1 MLRIVLFASCLV
13 VVCHPKTSQ
22 AAGDLDGNSGPAGSA
37 TALTPASPAP
47 APSVA
52 SPPAAAGEKEKE
64 KETEDEL
71 HRQLQIRDA
80 LLARHETEL
89 RELRALLTSR
99 LVTPPVLSPA
109 PSPPHVQPDTS
120 AWYHRLQI
128 RGYLQIRYNQIPSAA
143 SNEHLINEQGDK
155 SIGKNGGLYI
165 RRARVILFGDVHPR
179 VSVYIQPDF
188 GSAIGDQLNV
198 GIVRDFYADVF
209 LDRKKEF
216 RLRIGQSK
224 IPFGFENLQSSQ
236 NRVPPDRS
244 DALNS
249 AWQNER
255 DLGVFF
261 YWAPAHI
268 RSRFRYLVD
277 SGLKGSGDYGVV
289 GFGVFNGQ
297 ILNRAE
303 ANAFPHI
310 VARVTWPFALGSQFL
325 ELGGGG
331 YYGKYTVKLES
342 PKDGPAITSAAAD
355 NTLDDAR
362 GHVSVV
368 LFPKPIGLIC
378 EFNIGVSPSLGVD
391 EPNRVDSR
399 FLCGG
404 YAQAMWRFANLL
416 GTPALIPFVRGTLYS
431 GGKKFF
437 NNAPHYEVHEVEF
450 GAEWQF
456 VPAFEVVASYL
467 IADRTSDKYPYKQES
482 GHVTR
487 LHMQINY

>member
-1 MLRIVLFASCLV
+1 MLHIVLVTSCLFLFFLP
-13 VVCHPKTSQ
+13 HQSH
-22 AAGDLDGNSGPAGSA
+22 AAGAVDGNPRPEGSGIARPSGSGGPA
-37 TALTPASPAP
+37 PVVAP
-47 APSVA
+47 
-52 SPPAAAGEKEKE
+52 PPAAPSEK
-64 KETEDEL
+64 EDEL
-71 HRQLQIRDA
+71 RRQLQIRDA
-80 LLARHETEL
+80 QLARHETEL
-89 RELRALLTSR
+89 AELRALLTSR
-99 LVTPPVLSPA
+99 LPALATQPPPPSPA
-109 PSPPHVQPDTS
+109 PAESDTS

-143 SNEHLINEQGDK
+143 SNENLINEQGDK
-155 SIGKNGGLYI
+155 SIGKNGGFYI

-188 GSAIGDQLNV
+188 ASAIGDQFNV

-236 NRVPPDRS
+236 NRIPPDRS

-268 RSRFRYLVD
+268 RSRFRHLVE

-297 ILNRAE
+297 LLNRAE
-303 ANAFPHI
+303 ANAFPHVI
-310 VARVTWPFALGSQFL
+310 ARVTWPFALGSQFL

-342 PKDGPAITSAAAD
+342 PKDGPPITSASAD
-355 NTLDDAR
+355 NTFDDAR
-362 GHVSVV
+362 GHISAV
-368 LFPKPIGLIC
+368 LFPKPFGLIS
-378 EFNIGVSPSLGVD
+378 EFNIGISPSLGID

-399 FLCGG
+399 FLYGG
-404 YAQAMWRFANLL
+404 YVQAMWRFAHLL

-437 NNAPHYEVHEVEF
+437 TNAPHYEVREVEF
-450 GAEWQF
+450 GAEWQL
-456 VPAFEVVASYL
+456 VPAFEVVVAYL